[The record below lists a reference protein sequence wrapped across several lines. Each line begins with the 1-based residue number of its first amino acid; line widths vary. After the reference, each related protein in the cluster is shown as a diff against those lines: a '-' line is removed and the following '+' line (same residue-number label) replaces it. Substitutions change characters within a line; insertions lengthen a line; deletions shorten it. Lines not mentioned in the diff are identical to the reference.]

1 MYPNNNMWNLFLD
14 DERVP
19 YYVDPN
25 FKIAW
30 RIAKNLSVAKYMC
43 QTFGMP
49 YFISFDHDLG
59 PDEDAMMFLRWLAY
73 EYYDESKGHKIP
85 NYQIHSSNPE
95 GCKNIDSFMKSWK
108 KSQSL
113 P

>member
-1 MYPNNNMWNLFLD
+1 MSWNLFLD
-14 DERVP
+14 DERIP

-25 FKIAW
+25 RQHAW
-30 RIAKNLSVAKYMC
+30 RIAPNLTVAKYMV

-59 PDEDAMMFLRWLAY
+59 SNEDAMMFLRWLAY
-73 EYYDESKGHKIP
+73 EFFDEKKHTIP
-85 NYQIHSSNPE
+85 NYQIHSANPE

-108 KSQSL
+108 KSQGL